1 MIEIRSLEKT
11 FTQPGGEEVK
21 ALRSI
26 DLTIPTGQFVTVIG
40 TNGSGKSTL
49 LNAVAGAFLPDA
61 GTIKIDGIDVT
72 KKAEC
77 NRAELIG
84 RVFQDPFKGTCPSM
98 TVAENLRMAE
108 LRGMRRGL
116 RVGLNK
122 SSMSRYREM
131 LAKLNMRLENRL
143 NASMGTLSG
152 GQRQAITLLM
162 ATLKRPQLLLLDE
175 HTAALDPRAAEQ
187 IILITNQV
195 VRENSLTTMMV
206 THSMDQALEEGD
218 RTIMV
223 HRGENLADLYGEERA
238 GLDPD
243 DLLKRFN
250 DLKYTVE
257 FSIAAKPPAQ

>member
-1 MIEIRSLEKT
+1 MIEIRGLEKT
-11 FTQPGGEEVK
+11 FTQPGGERVP
-21 ALRSI
+21 ALRGI
-26 DLTIPTGQFVTVIG
+26 DLTIPSGQFVTVIG

-49 LNAVAGAFLPDA
+49 LNAVAGSFLPDA
-61 GTIKIDGIDVT
+61 GTILISGVDVT
-72 KKAEC
+72 ARPEHK
-77 NRAELIG
+77 RADLIG

-108 LRGMRRGL
+108 LRGSRRGL
-116 RVGLNK
+116 GIGLGR
-122 SSMSRYREM
+122 SALARYRE
-131 LAKLNMRLENRL
+131 LLSRLGMRLEGRL

-195 VRENSLTTMMV
+195 VRENSLTTLMV
-206 THSMDQALEEGD
+206 THSMDQALEQGD

-223 HRGENLADLYGEERA
+223 HRGELLADLSGSDRE
-238 GLDPD
+238 GLDAT
-243 DLLKRFN
+243 DLVKRFSE
-250 DLKYTVE
+250 LRYTVE
-257 FSIAAKPPAQ
+257 FAAVARPPG

>member
-1 MIEIRSLEKT
+1 MIEITALEKT
-11 FTQPGGEEVK
+11 FTQPGGDRVY
-21 ALRSI
+21 ALRGI
-26 DLTIPTGQFVTVIG
+26 DLTIPAAQFVTVIG

-61 GTIKIDGIDVT
+61 GSIRIGGIDVT
-72 KKAEC
+72 RQPEFR
-77 NRAELIG
+77 RAALIG

-108 LRGMRRGL
+108 LRGGRRGL
-116 RVGLNK
+116 GIGLNRAALE
-122 SSMSRYREM
+122 RYRE
-131 LAKLNMRLENRL
+131 LLSKLGMRLEGRL

-175 HTAALDPRAAEQ
+175 HTAALDPRAADQ
-187 IILITNQV
+187 ITVLTNQV
-195 VRENSLTTMMV
+195 VRENSLTTLMV
-206 THSMDQALEEGD
+206 THSMDHALEEGD

-223 HRGENLADLYGEERA
+223 HRGEILADLSGSERE
-238 GLDPD
+238 GLNPD
-243 DLLKRFN
+243 DLLERFS

-257 FSIAAKPPAQ
+257 FAVAAKPPSP